1 MYELKLTSVDQLGL
15 VTALQ
20 VVEDGGVVKVGQ
32 VDHVITLLELRRVHL
47 THSWWGEGFFLK
59 YKQSSLINYII
70 SRYIYE
76 SY

>member
-47 THSWWGEGFFLK
+47 THS
-59 YKQSSLINYII
+59 
-70 SRYIYE
+70 
-76 SY
+76 